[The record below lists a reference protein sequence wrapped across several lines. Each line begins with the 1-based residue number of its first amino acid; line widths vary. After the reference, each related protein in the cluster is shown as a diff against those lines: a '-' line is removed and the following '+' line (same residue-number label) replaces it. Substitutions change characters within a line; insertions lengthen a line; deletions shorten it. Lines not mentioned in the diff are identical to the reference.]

1 MKYFS
6 QNIQG
11 KSHNI
16 RYLLYSLPN
25 AEISTKCKTFLTKF
39 KTFYQATKGIAYT
52 SEFLMPMDEAYPL
65 VTFREGEMVRLKLPL
80 VGLPVPELVAIKGPS
95 I

>member
-1 MKYFS
+1 MDTVLC
-6 QNIQG
+6 IG
-11 KSHNI
+11 
-16 RYLLYSLPN
+16 
-25 AEISTKCKTFLTKF
+25 IS
-39 KTFYQATKGIAYT
+39 YT

>member
-1 MKYFS
+1 M
-6 QNIQG
+6 
-11 KSHNI
+11 
-16 RYLLYSLPN
+16 YSLPN
-25 AEISTKCKTFLTKF
+25 AEILT
-39 KTFYQATKGIAYT
+39 KTFYPATKGIAYT

-80 VGLPVPELVAIKGPS
+80 VGLPVPELVAIKVGMH